1 MKCKICGHEHEIEEL
16 KTIKIKELKIEV
28 ETEIHDKNKCLEDI
42 EIPEGWR
49 LLRIDE
55 IIFLFNNK
63 KYNKLLN
70 LKDTWEFI
78 EQPFELNK
86 ENSLVGRFD
95 AVSDWV
101 ILDCDCHPQVAVASL
116 GVRFC
121 KEIK

>member
-1 MKCKICGHEHEIEEL
+1 MKCKECGHELKEN

-28 ETEIHDKNKCLEDI
+28 ETEIHDKNKCLKDI

-86 ENSLVGRFD
+86 ENSLVGRFCAD
-95 AVSDWV
+95 SVRV
-101 ILDCDCHPQVAVASL
+101 GLYCCGHPRFADASL